1 MYLLRRMMIVLSLS
15 AAVASPAKA
24 ELRLDQWTTYG
35 AMAEQGGVCAAFAR
49 IMELQGILDKKTGQL
64 WLERRKFSGAVV
76 RQASVLEGLQP
87 ATSEDINELV
97 DRYSL
102 WLLTNLSSDQNAQ
115 AIDAAAHNNASQMVA
130 EVCTGLYDRA
140 DKAIFE
146 RNPGLKICD
155 TPAATQDEL
164 SCEIPSKSNENDKRK
179 ITELL
184 RNNMSLSKEVNVLQD
199 KIIALQTANP
209 SADNAKD
216 VAGTTSTKP
225 SETITTNAATQDI
238 KTEREVAIQ
247 IPTPKPSRGNT
258 AASKATTV
266 TTVSAPPTPAQDTT
280 AQATTV
286 KTTTTGA
293 PKFMAQLG
301 SYRSADSANSGIQ
314 TLQTQFPV
322 ILAKATLRIAE
333 ARLADGQKIYRI
345 VTGAMKRDAATE
357 ICTVMWN
364 KKFGCLL
371 KVAR

>member
-1 MYLLRRMMIVLSLS
+1 MYLLRRIMIVLSLS
-15 AAVASPAKA
+15 ATVALPAKA
-24 ELRLDQWTTYG
+24 ELRLDQWTNYG

-146 RNPGLKICD
+146 RNPDLKICD
-155 TPAATQDEL
+155 APAATQDEL

-184 RNNMSLSKEVNVLQD
+184 RNNMLLSKEVNVLRD
-199 KIIALQTANP
+199 KIIALQTANSP
-209 SADNAKD
+209 ADNAKD

-225 SETITTNAATQDI
+225 SETITANTATQDI
-238 KTEREVAIQ
+238 TTEREVAIQ

-258 AASKATTV
+258 TPSEATQATK
-266 TTVSAPPTPAQDTT
+266 VSAPATPAPATPAQDTT
-280 AQATTV
+280 AQATM
-286 KTTTTGA
+286 TGA

-371 KVAR
+371 KVVR